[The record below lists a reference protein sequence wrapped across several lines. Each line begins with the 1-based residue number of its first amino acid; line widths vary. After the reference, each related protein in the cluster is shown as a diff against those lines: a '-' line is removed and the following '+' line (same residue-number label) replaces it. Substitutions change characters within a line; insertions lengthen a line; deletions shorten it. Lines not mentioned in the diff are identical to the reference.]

1 MLISPCDPLWQ
12 VEIERGSRRRARNM
26 GEGAARAA
34 LGSAGSPESRYFIKP
49 NPDNWTG
56 YKFLTTS
63 DLMQSWKDDFGKQYN
78 ISAATMAHVVTD
90 KGKDSTVEAHPPAG
104 VHYNL
109 TMGARHDQG

>member
-1 MLISPCDPLWQ
+1 MAG
-12 VEIERGSRRRARNM
+12 VNRGRAHR
-26 GEGAARAA
+26 APIAA

-78 ISAATMAHVVTD
+78 VLAATMAHVVAD